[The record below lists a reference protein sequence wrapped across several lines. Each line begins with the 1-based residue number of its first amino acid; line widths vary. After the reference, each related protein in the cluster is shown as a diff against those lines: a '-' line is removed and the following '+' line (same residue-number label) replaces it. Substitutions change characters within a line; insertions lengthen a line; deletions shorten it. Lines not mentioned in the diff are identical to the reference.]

1 MKTGDIVFHQ
11 GYGAGQIKDIDK
23 SLGEPFLYLVYY
35 YKENPSLHNGG
46 IGPNFHYWWDY
57 AEALKPVSSIRVLIE
72 RKRNGIR

>member
-11 GYGAGQIKDIDK
+11 EYGSGKIKVVDGPII
-23 SLGEPFLYLVYY
+23 LVYY

-57 AEALKPVSSIRVLIE
+57 AEDLKPVSSIRVLIE

>member
-11 GYGAGQIKDIDK
+11 EYGLGKIKVVDSPTI
-23 SLGEPFLYLVYY
+23 LVYY

-46 IGPNFHYWWDY
+46 IGPNFHYWWSY
-57 AEALKPVSSIRVLIE
+57 AEDLKPVSSIRVLIE